1 LTMFLYAL
9 EWWKFLFPWIGY
21 DLQKN
26 SDPLP
31 GAEWPDTEYKYIV
44 EVRARQSFSNI
55 VRREGVTIPEDTIHV
70 SFVTNKRIDMKS
82 TKKIGFYGPTASSE

>member
-1 LTMFLYAL
+1 ML
-9 EWWKFLFPWIGY
+9 EIPLPMH

-31 GAEWPDTEYKYIV
+31 GAERPDTEYKHIV

-70 SFVTNKRIDMKS
+70 SFVTNKRIDMKR
-82 TKKIGFYGPTASSE
+82 TKKSASMAQRHQSKKGRGSRRRR